1 MLKTLRKRKR
11 VVFFLA
17 VLLLLAVLSAPRL
30 LKMRT
35 PVLSEEARQ
44 FFLQVRSDQVYNN
57 NLVFCSEDH
66 LAVGDQLVC
75 MDGDRINLYGP
86 GHTPELILNT
96 LGVDAATL
104 QLYSLWPHLYFDDWR
119 SDSLTLYDYH
129 LETQKLQKLCQVP
142 KCRFWAVTG
151 DSFVYLVYTSFEEQ
165 EQAPLHIRDLVTG
178 EDRQICPA
186 ASSFG
191 LVEGEL
197 RYVSYREEDD
207 CYDVYRYDESRNI
220 SHSIGSFPALL
231 GKNCQFQFCPDKIVM
246 ARYGTD
252 VLNRDYDPQ
261 RAMQMVVY
269 DLPSESVETY
279 SLPADVYQ
287 LIAAD
292 SYAYAVVYKIVG
304 GGDFGIYRIDL
315 ENGELHDITPTGELG
330 GVTILWVESDERA
343 YIMQFHGFSNNAWGS
358 LHRYDADTDQTEF
371 LCWLD

>member
-1 MLKTLRKRKR
+1 MLKALWKRKR

-57 NLVFCSEDH
+57 NLVFLSEDF

-96 LGVDAATL
+96 VEADAATM
-104 QLYSLWPHLYFDDWR
+104 QFYSLWPHLYFDDWR
-119 SDSLTLYDYH
+119 SDSLTLYDYQ

-142 KCRFWAVTG
+142 SCRFWAVTG

-197 RYVSYREEDD
+197 RYVSYRKEDD
-207 CYDVYRYDESRNI
+207 SYDVYRYDESQNI

-231 GKNCQFQFCPDKIVM
+231 GKNCQFQFCPNKIVM

-269 DLPSESVETY
+269 DLPSESIETY
-279 SLPADVYQ
+279 SLPADVNQ

-315 ENGELHDITPTGELG
+315 ESGELHEITPTGELG

-343 YIMQFHGFSNNAWGS
+343 YIMEFHGFTNAWGC
-358 LHRYDADTDQTEF
+358 LHRYDAETDQTKF